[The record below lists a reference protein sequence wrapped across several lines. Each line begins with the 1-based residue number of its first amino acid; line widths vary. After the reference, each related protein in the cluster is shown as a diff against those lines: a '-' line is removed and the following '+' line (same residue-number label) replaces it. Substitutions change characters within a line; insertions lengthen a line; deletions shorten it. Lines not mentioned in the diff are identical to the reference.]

1 MVEST
6 ESQDYL
12 GVMQKDE
19 FKKMLNGGKSSLTS
33 EPVLFSGKIKKI
45 NMF

>member
-1 MVEST
+1 MVESS

-12 GVMQKDE
+12 GIMQKDE
-19 FKKMLNGGKSSLTS
+19 FKKMLNGGKDLLTS
-33 EPVLFSGKIKKI
+33 EPVLYSGKIKKI